1 VPDLP
6 RARGG
11 RLDGCRVALLLES
24 DFYEPEVFYY
34 ERRFAEEGADLRVL
48 SRLWGMDSITFTGH
62 EYRVP
67 YTVTESLEDLDD
79 DALRELDAL
88 IVPSG
93 MVADRLRY
101 TEDVNRVA
109 PAVELL
115 RRAFAEP
122 TILKG
127 VICHGMWLAAPVPE
141 VIRGRKIVVHNN
153 LIGDARNMGAEYVDA
168 DVVVDGDDLVT
179 ARTGEHAHLFAAELI
194 ERIARRRAWLESASG
209 SHPEPGTES
218 GGTLPPLS
226 EGGARWMSGT

>member
-1 VPDLP
+1 MADLP
-6 RARGG
+6 RSTGG
-11 RLDGCRVALLLES
+11 RLAGRTVALLLES

-34 ERRFAEEGADLRVL
+34 ERRFAEEGADFRVL

-62 EYRVP
+62 EFRAP
-67 YTVTESLEDLDD
+67 YTVTESLEAYDD
-79 DALRELDAL
+79 SRLPELDAL

-101 TEDVNRVA
+101 TEDVERLA
-109 PAVELL
+109 PAVDLL

-122 TILKG
+122 RVLKG

-141 VIRGRKIVVHNN
+141 VVRGRKVVVHNN
-153 LIGDARNMGAEYVDA
+153 LIGDARNMGAAYVDQ

-194 ERIARRRAWLESASG
+194 DRLARRQAWAPPAAEE
-209 SHPEPGTES
+209 PE
-218 GGTLPPLS
+218 LPELS
-226 EGGARWMSGT
+226 EGGARWMSET